1 MRVKEFF
8 PENPEGFR
16 KKALIWASKK
26 RVAAFFTGNNYNLSF
41 GTFPDVLAVDPI
53 SEICSETGSAFD
65 ALKEYLKDKTGFI
78 PGFLSY
84 DLKNELEEVSTK
96 SSKTFHYP
104 DLFFFQP
111 SKIITFCSGRIQ
123 IESFDPDTVFNEINS
138 KKEDV
143 VTKKNFSIFPN
154 PNINREEYL
163 DKVQKIR
170 DHIIEG
176 DIYEA
181 NFCMEFVAEN
191 AEVDP
196 LHLFSEITLSTPMP
210 FSCFF
215 KLDDLFICC
224 GSPERFLKKEGKK
237 LLSQPMKGTVKR
249 GANDAEDAENK
260 KYLSENEK
268 ERAENM
274 MIVDL
279 VRNDLSRSCLP
290 GTVKV
295 AELFGIYSFPHVF
308 QMISSISGTTK
319 SNLTPLDCIK
329 NAFPMGSMTGA
340 PKIRAM
346 ELIDEY
352 ENSRRGIFSGAC
364 GFFTGDGDFDFNV
377 VIRTVIV
384 DQKSKKVSCHFGSAI
399 TIDSDPESEYKE
411 CMLKA
416 ERIMK
421 IFRNS

>member
-1 MRVKEFF
+1 MGVKDFF

-16 KKALIWASKK
+16 KKALIWASNKS
-26 RVAAFFTGNNYNLSF
+26 VAAYFTGNNYNLSF
-41 GTFPDVLAVDPI
+41 GTFPDLLAVDPI
-53 SEICSETGSAFD
+53 SEIRSETGSAFD
-65 ALKEYLKDKTGFI
+65 ALQEYLKNKRGFI

-84 DLKNELEEVSTK
+84 DLKNELEDLSTR
-96 SSKTFHYP
+96 SSKNIGYP

-111 SKIITFCSGRIQ
+111 SKIITFFSDRVQ
-123 IESFDPDTVFNEINS
+123 IESFDPDTVYKEINS
-138 KKEDV
+138 ITVDLVAE
-143 VTKKNFSIFPN
+143 TTFSIFPN
-154 PNINREEYL
+154 PNISREEYL

-170 DHIIEG
+170 NHIIEG

-191 AEVDP
+191 VKVDP

-215 KLDDLFICC
+215 KLNELFICC

-249 GANDAEDAENK
+249 GANDEEDAENK

-295 AELFGIYSFPHVF
+295 EELFGVYSFPHVF
-308 QMISSISGTTK
+308 QMISSISGTIK
-319 SNLTPLDCIK
+319 ADISPLDCIK

-346 ELIDEY
+346 QLIDKY

-364 GFFTGDGDFDFNV
+364 GFFSGDGDFDFNV

-384 DQKSKKVSCHFGSAI
+384 DQKSKKASCHFGSAI
-399 TIDSDPESEYKE
+399 TIDSEPESEYRE

-416 ERIMK
+416 ERIMR